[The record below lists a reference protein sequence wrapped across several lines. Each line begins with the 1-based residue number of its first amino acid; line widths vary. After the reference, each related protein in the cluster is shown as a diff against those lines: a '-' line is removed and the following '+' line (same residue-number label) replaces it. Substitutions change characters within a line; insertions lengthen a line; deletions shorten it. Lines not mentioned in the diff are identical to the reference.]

1 MSRPTAPRTAEV
13 IAKHVEQSLTRHR
26 ETASFVRLLAAEL
39 PPRERPPWLRMA
51 DALATG
57 DVQQAT
63 TAASA
68 AIACWIPLFA
78 SAAGDSRLPARLLQ
92 TAASP
97 PRAAEQGWLLV
108 VYPLALAV
116 FCMAL
121 LTVLSTTLFPVVQA
135 SLEDWGQEPPLITQ
149 IAFGIGRLMASVW
162 RQTLVMAGL
171 GTVSMWLAAR
181 WSAYSSATAA
191 RFTRCLARL
200 VAAEIPADES
210 IAIASQAV
218 AARGLTAAAP
228 RRPLSY
234 AAVAALDFAPRTAA
248 VLLDAVADCHED
260 QARNSLSMSQ
270 WFIGPVMIGLVGLF
284 VGFIAAALLM
294 PLVKLAT
301 NFS

>member
-1 MSRPTAPRTAEV
+1 MNRPTAPRTPEV
-13 IAKHVEQSLTRHR
+13 IAKHVEQALARHR

-39 PPRERPPWLRMA
+39 PPREQPPWLRMA

-57 DVQQAT
+57 DLQQAT
-63 TAASA
+63 VAASA

-97 PRAAEQGWLLV
+97 PRAAEQGWLVV
-108 VYPLALAV
+108 VYPLALVA
-116 FCMAL
+116 FCLAL
-121 LTVLSTTLFPVVQA
+121 LTVLSTTLFPIIRS
-135 SLEDWGQEPPLITQ
+135 SLEDWGQELPLITQ
-149 IAFGIGRLMASVW
+149 IAFGVGRFMASVW
-162 RQTLVMAGL
+162 RQALVMAGL

-181 WSAYSSATAA
+181 WSASSSATAA

-210 IAIASQAV
+210 IAIASRAV

-248 VLLDAVADCHED
+248 VLLDAVAECHED

-270 WFIGPVMIGLVGLF
+270 WFIGPVMIGFVGLL
-284 VGFIAAALLM
+284 VGFIAVAFLM

-301 NFS
+301 YFS